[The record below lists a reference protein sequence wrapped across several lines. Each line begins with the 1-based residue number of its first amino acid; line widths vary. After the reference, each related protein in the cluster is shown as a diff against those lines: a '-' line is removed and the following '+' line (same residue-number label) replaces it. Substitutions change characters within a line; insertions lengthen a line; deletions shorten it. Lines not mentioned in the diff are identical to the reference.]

1 MRYGIT
7 AVLSLRGGIQAVPHI
22 NFQKTSIYF
31 FVVKKKLIN
40 IIVQKVFIFFSMHV
54 EAVVY

>member
-22 NFQKTSIYF
+22 NFQKSSIYF
-31 FVVKKKLIN
+31 FVVKIKLID
-40 IIVQKVFIFFSMHV
+40 IIVQKVFIFFHDL
-54 EAVVY
+54 